1 MSSIVVL
8 TIAVALYF
16 IVIVAYLTI
25 INEKLN
31 KLLKCQTDP
40 KKPERITF
48 RHSEYIGECPVCHRA
63 VSFAQKHCSYC
74 TQLLNWDYVL
84 DISKKSDDPHGT
96 TRY

>member
-16 IVIVAYLTI
+16 IIIVTYLII
-25 INEKLN
+25 INGKLS

-40 KKPERITF
+40 KKPERIRF
-48 RHSEYIGECPVCHRA
+48 CHSEYVGECPVCHRA

-84 DISKKSDDPHGT
+84 DISKKKDDPHAT

>member
-16 IVIVAYLTI
+16 LCTMIYLTVI
-25 INEKLN
+25 DIKLN
-31 KLLKCQTDP
+31 KLLKCQTNP

-48 RHSEYIGECPVCHRA
+48 RHSEYVGECPVCHRA

-84 DISKKSDDPHGT
+84 DISKKKDDPHAT

>member
-8 TIAVALYF
+8 DIAVSLYF
-16 IVIVAYLTI
+16 IIVVIHLAVI
-25 INEKLN
+25 DIKLN
-31 KLLKCQTDP
+31 KLLKCQTNP

-48 RHSEYIGECPVCHRA
+48 RHSEYVGECPVCHRA
-63 VSFAQKHCSYC
+63 VHFAQKHCSYC

-84 DISKKSDDPHGT
+84 DISKKKDDPHAT